1 MSLQDICS
9 LPDLFCPG
17 MIVRCAIAK
26 LDTSKGGN
34 LSIQLSI
41 NPKLVNKALTTSSLN
56 AGMVTNH

>member
-1 MSLQDICS
+1 MFLQDICS

-17 MIVRCAIAK
+17 MMVRCVVAK

-56 AGMVTNH
+56 AGMVMNH